1 MKLGMFLMPT
11 HPPERALADGARWD
25 QEVLVRA
32 DELGYTEAWIGEH
45 FTVAWEPCPAPDLLI
60 ARALAETSRIVLAPG
75 AHILPYHHPAELAHR
90 VAYLDHLAQ
99 GRLML
104 GVGASGI
111 PSDWSMF
118 CVDGM
123 AGVNRKMMWE
133 SLDIILKLWTDPEP
147 FTYKGEYWTVAR
159 PEPMLDGLM
168 ASHMKPFQSPHPP
181 IGIAALTPKSDSL
194 RICGQRGFMPLSLNL
209 SDEYVKGHWEAI
221 EAGALE
227 AGRVPDRTAWR
238 VTRDVLVADTDEEAY
253 RWCATSHMGRMMDEY
268 FLPVVRSFGMV
279 SLLKH
284 DPAVPDEDVNADYLM
299 RHCWLVGSVDTVV
312 AKIEQLAETTGGFG
326 TLLQLSYDYSENPEP
341 WFHSM
346 QLMAQEVMPRVAHL

>member
-1 MKLGMFLMPT
+1 MKLGLFLMPS
-11 HPPERALADGARWD
+11 HPPERSLYDGAQWD
-25 QEVLVRA
+25 LEVLRRA
-32 DELGYTEAWIGEH
+32 DALGYTEAWIGEH

-60 ARALAETSRIVLAPG
+60 SRALAETQRIKLAPG

-111 PSDWSMF
+111 PSDWNMF

-133 SLDIILKLWTDPEP
+133 ALDIMLRLWTEDEP
-147 FTYKGEYWTVAR
+147 FTFKGDYWTVTR
-159 PEPMLDGLM
+159 PEPMLGGLM
-168 ASHMKPFQSPHPP
+168 APHIRPFQQPHPP

-194 RICGQRGFMPLSLNL
+194 RICGRRGYMPLSLNL
-209 SDEYVKGHWEAI
+209 SDDYVAGHWEAI
-221 EAGALE
+221 EQGATE
-227 AGRVPDRTAWR
+227 AGRPADRSAWR
-238 VTRDVLVADTDEEAY
+238 VTRDVFVAETDEEAY
-253 RWCATSHMGRMMDEY
+253 RWCAGGTMARMMREY
-268 FLPVVRSFGMV
+268 FIPVVRSFGMV

-284 DPAVPDEDVNADYLM
+284 DPDVPDEDVTPEYLM

-312 AKIEQLAETTGGFG
+312 ARIEQLAATTGGFG
-326 TLLQLSYDYSENPEP
+326 TLLQLGYDYVENPEP
-341 WFHSM
+341 WFQSM
-346 QLMAQEVMPRVAHL
+346 ELMATEVMPRVAHL